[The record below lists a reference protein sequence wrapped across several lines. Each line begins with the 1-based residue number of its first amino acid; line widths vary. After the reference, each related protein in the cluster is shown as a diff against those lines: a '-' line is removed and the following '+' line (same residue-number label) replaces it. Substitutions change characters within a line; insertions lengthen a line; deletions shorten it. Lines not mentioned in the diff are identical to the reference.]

1 MTASKIILVLSL
13 TLGTAVAGG
22 TLAISTNPGAPSP
35 AAAFEAGAHPGADLK
50 PMGTN
55 PTPPSAPTT
64 VDPGDET
71 PASPIELSASTKPGQ
86 PTSPDHRTP
95 ADRPRPNPGDGG
107 LDASFDF
114 TPLRR
119 PQNGGT
125 NHNAADSFVANPSC
139 SHQCITKGV
148 AYLHGNDVEIVVETN
163 VPAQIFISVTAVI
176 DGEEEIWLDWTSF
189 GHTSHTWLLED
200 LVPGETYH
208 VMATATD
215 DNQYTSYAW
224 GEFTL
229 P

>member
-1 MTASKIILVLSL
+1 VTASKIILVLSL
-13 TLGTAVAGG
+13 TLAIAAAGAALVLGTDPAAPSSAATAAVAG
-22 TLAISTNPGAPSP
+22 P
-35 AAAFEAGAHPGADLK
+35 EAGLTSL
-50 PMGTN
+50 GTN
-55 PTPPSAPTT
+55 PTPSSAPTA
-64 VDPGDET
+64 VGLPAFREA
-71 PASPIELSASTKPGQ
+71 PASAE
-86 PTSPDHRTP
+86 PTPPAPPDHGTP
-95 ADRPRPNPGDGG
+95 DDDPRPNPSDDG
-107 LDASFDF
+107 LNASVDF
-114 TPLRR
+114 TPLGR
-119 PQNGGT
+119 PQNGRT

-148 AYLHGNDVEIVVETN
+148 AHLHGNDVEIVVETN

-200 LVPGETYH
+200 LAPGVTYH